1 MLVCVCVS
9 DYILFFYRYIL
20 KYLDTMTGLGF
31 ASELPVRRMGTEGD
45 FAIVG
50 AGHLEAHC
58 TILCI
63 RLKFSLSLQCQ
74 IFKSSKVLGRCFFVR
89 FPSSAA
95 PKAEVPGSGIE
106 SKLKLRPTP

>member
-50 AGHLEAHC
+50 DGHL
-58 TILCI
+58 
-63 RLKFSLSLQCQ
+63 
-74 IFKSSKVLGRCFFVR
+74 
-89 FPSSAA
+89 
-95 PKAEVPGSGIE
+95 
-106 SKLKLRPTP
+106 